1 MKHSNIL
8 RRRILL
14 DLSEDP
20 IQEMLL
26 VAVLNEMVRSATAEV
41 HNVFPD
47 GEQDLTTSDPEHG
60 SKQAEASSYP

>member
-1 MKHSNIL
+1 MEHSNTL

-14 DLSEDP
+14 DLSGDP

-26 VAVLNEMVRSATAEV
+26 VAVLSEMVRSATAEDEDA
-41 HNVFPD
+41 FLD

-60 SKQAEASSYP
+60 SKQAEASSCL